1 MKHYFWA
8 SICAILSI
16 ITTYKLTL
24 IYFYY
29 VAATNDTTA
38 PFAAFITAIPFGFL
52 LFNFSV
58 QFYKRTIYITRHII
72 IAIVHSFLLF

>member
-1 MKHYFWA
+1 MKNYFWA
-8 SICAILSI
+8 IVCAILSI

-72 IAIVHSFLLF
+72 IAIV

>member
-1 MKHYFWA
+1 MKKYFWVT
-8 SICAILSI
+8 ICATLSI

-29 VAATNDTTA
+29 IAATNDTTA

-58 QFYKRTIYITRHII
+58 QFYKRAIHIIRHII
-72 IAIVHSFLLF
+72 LAVV

>member
-1 MKHYFWA
+1 MKNYFWA

-29 VAATNDTTA
+29 VATTNDTTA

-72 IAIVHSFLLF
+72 IAIV

>member
-8 SICAILSI
+8 TICAILSI

-29 VAATNDTTA
+29 VAATNNTTA

-58 QFYKRTIYITRHII
+58 QFYKRAIHITRHII
-72 IAIVHSFLLF
+72 LAVV

>member
-1 MKHYFWA
+1 MKNYFWTI
-8 SICAILSI
+8 ICAILSI

-72 IAIVHSFLLF
+72 IAIV

>member
-1 MKHYFWA
+1 MKNYFWA
-8 SICAILSI
+8 IICATLSI

-29 VAATNDTTA
+29 IAATNDTTA

-58 QFYKRTIYITRHII
+58 QFYKRAIHIIRHII
-72 IAIVHSFLLF
+72 LAVV

>member
-1 MKHYFWA
+1 MKNYFWA
-8 SICAILSI
+8 TVCATLSI

-29 VAATNDTTA
+29 VAATNNTTA
-38 PFAAFITAIPFGFL
+38 PFAAFITAIPLGYL

-58 QFYKRTIYITRHII
+58 QIYKRVIHITRHII
-72 IAIVHSFLLF
+72 IAIV

>member
-1 MKHYFWA
+1 MKNYFWA

-72 IAIVHSFLLF
+72 IAILSFN

>member
-1 MKHYFWA
+1 MKNYFWA
-8 SICAILSI
+8 IICAILSI

-58 QFYKRTIYITRHII
+58 QFYKRVIHIARHII
-72 IAIVHSFLLF
+72 IAIV

>member
-1 MKHYFWA
+1 MKNYFWA
-8 SICAILSI
+8 TICATLSI

-29 VAATNDTTA
+29 VAATNNTTA

-58 QFYKRTIYITRHII
+58 QFYKRVIHITHHII
-72 IAIVHSFLLF
+72 LAIV

>member
-1 MKHYFWA
+1 MKNYFWA
-8 SICAILSI
+8 IVCAILSI

-29 VAATNDTTA
+29 IAATNDTTA

-58 QFYKRTIYITRHII
+58 QFYKRAIHITRHII
-72 IAIVHSFLLF
+72 IAIV

>member
-1 MKHYFWA
+1 MKNYFWA
-8 SICAILSI
+8 IICAILSI

-29 VAATNDTTA
+29 IAATNDTTA

-58 QFYKRTIYITRHII
+58 QFYKRVIYITRHII
-72 IAIVHSFLLF
+72 IAIV

>member
-1 MKHYFWA
+1 MKNYFWA
-8 SICAILSI
+8 IVCAILSI

-29 VAATNDTTA
+29 IAATNDTTA

-58 QFYKRTIYITRHII
+58 QFYKRAIHITRHII
-72 IAIVHSFLLF
+72 LAVI